1 MRRFGK
7 SVLILSFFWLMTA
20 AGCASTPKP
29 VEKLAKRV
37 DQTAEEITKVRELKS
52 DGETRAVVSPADERQ
67 VRISF

>member
-1 MRRFGK
+1 MNRFRR
-7 SVLILSFFWLMTA
+7 SVFILLVLYVTA
-20 AGCASTPKP
+20 GAGCVSAPKP
-29 VEKLAKRV
+29 VGKLAKRV